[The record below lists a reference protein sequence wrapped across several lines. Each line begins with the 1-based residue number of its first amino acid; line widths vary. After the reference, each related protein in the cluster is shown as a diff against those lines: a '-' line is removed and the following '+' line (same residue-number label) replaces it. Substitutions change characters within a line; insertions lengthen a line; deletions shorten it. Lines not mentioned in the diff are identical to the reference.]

1 VDTIAAG
8 AERPASV
15 EAPGLPAARPPFVRW
30 TALAALLAACAVTAP
45 MLLHSAPLRAAL
57 TAIGDMRW
65 GFLPFL
71 LIPAV
76 LHYLFA
82 AIALRG
88 ASGHAL
94 PLRETTLAQFT
105 AAAANRVTP
114 GGFGAAAV
122 NTRYL
127 VCRGLPL
134 SQAAVAVAVQ
144 QAARPVGGLALM
156 AGALA
161 SGGADGRMAE
171 TVAGHAAR
179 AADRAVGLIP
189 TGLVPPVPPG
199 PLLAATGVLLAAAAP
214 WARRALRSASAGR
227 VAAGRAAAGFAE
239 LRRRPRDVA
248 VTLAASAAGTL
259 VLGAA
264 FALSALAVPGTGA
277 GPADAP
283 ALLAAYLAG
292 ATAGASVPVPGG
304 IGSTEAA
311 LVAALAAGGIAPG
324 PALHA
329 VLVFRAVTFW
339 APVPVGVLAC
349 RTLHR

>member
-1 VDTIAAG
+1 MDTIAAG
-8 AERPASV
+8 AERPASA
-15 EAPGLPAARPPFVRW
+15 EAPRLRATRSLFVRW
-30 TALAALLAACAVTAP
+30 TPLARFTGLAALLAAGAVAAP
-45 MLLHSAPLRAAL
+45 ALLRSTPLRAAL
-57 TAIGDMRW
+57 AAVGDMRW
-65 GFLPFL
+65 GYLPFL
-71 LIPAV
+71 LVPAV
-76 LHYLFA
+76 LHYVFA
-82 AIALRG
+82 AIGLRG
-88 ASGHAL
+88 ASGHTL

-114 GGFGAAAV
+114 GGVGAAAV

-134 SQAAVAVAVQ
+134 PRAAVAVAVQ
-144 QAARPVGGLALM
+144 QAARPVGGLVLITA
-156 AGALA
+156 ALA
-161 SGGADGRMAE
+161 CGGGSGRMTE

-179 AADRAVGLIP
+179 AAGA
-189 TGLVPPVPPG
+189 VPPLPV
-199 PLLAATGVLLAAAAP
+199 LAVACVLLAAAAP
-214 WARRALRSASAGR
+214 WARRALRSA
-227 VAAGRAAAGFAE
+227 AARRAAAGFAE
-239 LRRRPRDVA
+239 LRRRPRDLA
-248 VTLAASAAGTL
+248 VTLAASAGGTL

-264 FALSALAVPGTGA
+264 FAVSALAVPGTGA

-292 ATAGASVPVPGG
+292 ATAGAAVPVPGG

-311 LVAALAAGGIAPG
+311 LVAALAAGGVAPG

-349 RTLHR
+349 RTLRR

>member
-1 VDTIAAG
+1 MDTIAAG
-8 AERPASV
+8 AERPASA
-15 EAPGLPAARPPFVRW
+15 EAPRLRAARSPFVRF
-30 TALAALLAACAVTAP
+30 TVLAAVLAAGAVAAP
-45 MLLHSAPLRAAL
+45 ALLRSTPLRAAL
-57 TAIGDMRW
+57 TAVGGMRW

-71 LIPAV
+71 LALAV
-76 LHYLFA
+76 LHYVFA

-94 PLRETTLAQFT
+94 PLRETTLAQFA

-134 SQAAVAVAVQ
+134 SRAAVAVAVQ

-156 AGALA
+156 GAALA
-161 SGGADGRMAE
+161 FGGGTGRMTE
-171 TVAGHAAR
+171 SVADHAAR
-179 AADRAVGLIP
+179 AAGA
-189 TGLVPPVPPG
+189 VPPLPV
-199 PLLAATGVLLAAAAP
+199 LAVACVLLAAAAP
-214 WARRALRSASAGR
+214 WARRALRSA
-227 VAAGRAAAGFAE
+227 AAGRAAAGFAE
-239 LRRRPRDVA
+239 LRRRPRDLA

-264 FALSALAVPGTGA
+264 FAVGALAVPGTGA

-292 ATAGASVPVPGG
+292 ATAGAAVPVPGG

-311 LVAALAAGGIAPG
+311 LVAALAAAGVAPG

-339 APVPVGVLAC
+339 APVPVGVPAC
-349 RTLHR
+349 RTLRR

>member
-1 VDTIAAG
+1 MDTIAAG
-8 AERPASV
+8 AERPASA
-15 EAPGLPAARPPFVRW
+15 EAPRLPAARPPFARR
-30 TALAALLAACAVTAP
+30 TARTALLAALVAALVAAGAPVLLRSTA
-45 MLLHSAPLRAAL
+45 LRAAL
-57 TAIGDMRW
+57 AAVGDMRW

-71 LIPAV
+71 LVPAV
-76 LHYLFA
+76 LHYVFA

-88 ASGHAL
+88 ASGRAL
-94 PLRETTLAQFT
+94 PLREATLAQFT

-127 VCRGLPL
+127 VCRGLAV
-134 SQAAVAVAVQ
+134 SRAAVAVAVQ

-156 AGALA
+156 VAALA
-161 SGGADGRMAE
+161 CGGGGGRMAE
-171 TVAGHAAR
+171 AVTGHAAR
-179 AADRAVGLIP
+179 
-189 TGLVPPVPPG
+189 LVPPVPV
-199 PLLAATGVLLAAAAP
+199 LAVAGVLLAAAVP
-214 WARRALRSASAGR
+214 WARRALRSA
-227 VAAGRAAAGFAE
+227 AAGRATAGFAD
-239 LRRRPRDVA
+239 LRRRPRDLA

-292 ATAGASVPVPGG
+292 ATAGAAVPVPGG

-311 LVAALAAGGIAPG
+311 LVAALAAGGVPPG

-349 RTLHR
+349 RTLRR

>member
-1 VDTIAAG
+1 MDTIAAG
-8 AERPASV
+8 AEHPASA
-15 EAPGLPAARPPFVRW
+15 EALGRPAARPAFVRW
-30 TALAALLAACAVTAP
+30 TALAALLAAGAIAAP
-45 MLLHSAPLRAAL
+45 TLLHSAPLRAAL
-57 TAIGDMRW
+57 AAIGDMRW
-65 GFLPFL
+65 AFLPL
-71 LIPAV
+71 LLVPAV

-114 GGFGAAAV
+114 GGLGAAAV

-134 SQAAVAVAVQ
+134 ARAAVAVAVQ

-156 AGALA
+156 AAVLI

-171 TVAGHAAR
+171 TVADHAAR
-179 AADRAVGLIP
+179 AADRAA
-189 TGLVPPVPPG
+189 GLVPALPPV
-199 PLLAATGVLLAAAAP
+199 PLLAVIGVLLAAAAP

-227 VAAGRAAAGFAE
+227 AALAQAAAGFAE

-264 FALSALAVPGTGA
+264 FTLSVLAVPGTGA
-277 GPADAP
+277 RPADAP

-292 ATAGASVPVPGG
+292 ATAGAAVPVPGG

-349 RTLHR
+349 RMLRR

>member
-1 VDTIAAG
+1 MDTIAAG
-8 AERPASV
+8 AERPASA
-15 EAPGLPAARPPFVRW
+15 EAPRLPAARPPFARW
-30 TALAALLAACAVTAP
+30 TALAALLAAGAATAP
-45 MLLHSAPLRAAL
+45 VLLRSTPLPAAL
-57 TAIGDMRW
+57 AAVGDMRW
-65 GFLPFL
+65 GFLPL
-71 LIPAV
+71 LLVPAG
-76 LHYLFA
+76 LHYVFA

-88 ASGHAL
+88 ASGRAL
-94 PLRETTLAQFT
+94 PLRETTLAQFA

-134 SQAAVAVAVQ
+134 SRAAAAVTAQ
-144 QAARPVGGLALM
+144 QAARPVGGLLLM
-156 AGALA
+156 AAALA
-161 SGGADGRMAE
+161 AGGGGGRMPHAI
-171 TVAGHAAR
+171 ADHAAR
-179 AADRAVGLIP
+179 AAGRAAA
-189 TGLVPPVPPG
+189 LVPPVP
-199 PLLAATGVLLAAAAP
+199 LLAVTGVLLAATAP
-214 WARRALRSASAGR
+214 WVLRAVRSPAVR
-227 VAAGRAAAGFAE
+227 RAAAGFAE
-239 LRRRPRDVA
+239 LRRRPRDLA

-277 GPADAP
+277 GTADAA

-292 ATAGASVPVPGG
+292 ATAGAAVPVPGG

-311 LVAALAAGGIAPG
+311 LVAALTAGGVPPG

-339 APVPVGVLAC
+339 APVPVGLLAC